1 MREAGARDSGRSL
14 TQDRDEDVRPGI
26 LANRR
31 RFVLLVLQVG
41 FVGAL
46 AGIERTVLPVIAE
59 DQFHISSVTE
69 TMTFILVFGLA
80 KAPANYVAG
89 RLTDRFG
96 RRRVLVAGWVM
107 ALPVPLMIAF
117 APSWGWIIAANVLLG
132 AQQGLCWSTAIF
144 MKVDV
149 SGRRRSGTAI
159 GINECVGYAGIAV
172 LTYLTGTVAASYSSQ
187 AAFLLGEVIVLV
199 ALVMAFYLVNE
210 TAYIPKRTGDSSTW
224 LPGMAPRSRRAFAAV
239 SQAGFVTKLGD
250 ATAWGLLPIYFA
262 AQDLPL
268 ASITVLTTAYPAS
281 WSALQPFTGAL
292 SDRIGR
298 RAPCVAGM
306 VLQAV
311 GLVVVAISDEFAG
324 WLLGI
329 VVLGAGTALAYP
341 VLIAAAGDTADRYA
355 SRIGSYRLWRDLGFV
370 AGAPLV
376 GQASDRLGT
385 ANALMLLG
393 ALCAVS
399 GLVVFAGLRTSRT
412 DGTDSGLDRS
422 GAGALASG
430 E

>member
-1 MREAGARDSGRSL
+1 MSEHEANADMTTRTRREGDGG
-14 TQDRDEDVRPGI
+14 VRLGI

-31 RFVLLVLQVG
+31 RFALLVLQVG

-46 AGIERTVLPVIAE
+46 AGIERTVLPVIAD

-80 KAPANYVAG
+80 KAPANFIAG

-96 RRRVLVAGWVM
+96 RRRVLVAGWLL

-159 GINECVGYAGIAV
+159 GINECVGYGGIAV
-172 LTYLTGTVAASYSSQ
+172 LTYLTGTVAASYSTE
-187 AAFLLGEVIVLV
+187 AAFLLGEVIVV
-199 ALVMAFYLVNE
+199 VGLVMAFYLVNE
-210 TAYIPKRTGDSSTW
+210 TAYIPRATGDASTR
-224 LPGMAPRSRRAFAAV
+224 LPAMAPRTRKAFVAV

-281 WSALQPFTGAL
+281 WAALQPFTGAL

-311 GLVVVAISDEFAG
+311 GLVVIATSSDFTG
-324 WLLGI
+324 WLSGI

-341 VLIAAAGDTADRYA
+341 VLIAAAGDTAERHA
-355 SRIGSYRLWRDLGFV
+355 SRIGSYRFWRDLGFV
-370 AGAPLV
+370 AGAPFV
-376 GQASDRLGT
+376 GQISDRFGT
-385 ANALMLLG
+385 PDALMVLG
-393 ALCAVS
+393 AVCAVS
-399 GLVVFAGLRTSRT
+399 GIVVFGGLRKPVGE
-412 DGTDSGLDRS
+412 DGADRES
-422 GAGALASG
+422 DLTTAA
-430 E
+430 ER